1 MGQEIIDHI
10 DNLRKKVD
18 CFSACFGFLVT
29 EESETNQEDILS
41 AWKKILRKL
50 LNEIR
55 SLLLTLRE
63 ETAWSLLY
71 DNKRAFEKIKNT
83 AEAKFNAYKEY
94 EEEEEVRKT
103 ISDIVMLLGEGAE
116 GFRKS
121 FIKPGY
127 YQQLYERLMGKIERS
142 EERR

>member
-10 DNLRKKVD
+10 DNLTKKVD

-50 LNEIR
+50 LKEIH
-55 SLLLTLRE
+55 SLLLVLRE
-63 ETAWSLLY
+63 ETAWSLLD

-83 AEAKFNAYKEY
+83 EEAKFNAYKEY

-103 ISDIVMLLGEGAE
+103 ISDIVMLLGEGAK
-116 GFRKS
+116 GFR
-121 FIKPGY
+121 
-127 YQQLYERLMGKIERS
+127 
-142 EERR
+142 